1 MIPCRTQVWKPSAY
15 SERQYEKF
23 LLPANRKWEAEHGY
37 KLNEVELMMRCCNQ
51 IAFGNSALADFVI
64 CLWQMWWPQMF
75 FERRG
80 YVNTWLVRMVKALYS
95 ETHINFMG
103 CGAGGKSKICG
114 AHVYSLWKLQPQHT
128 SCFVSS
134 TSFEALDSRIWGYVK
149 DWHKTDTSQVGKI
162 IDSRRIITLDE
173 EVRND
178 DGTKE
183 RDYRNGVKG
192 VAIKTG
198 QEGKNAIAS
207 IVGRHNKRVIWVYDE
222 FGFMDSGILDG
233 RINLNTNQFSQC
245 IGLGNAPNEGDIMHM
260 DCEPQGSK
268 FPDGWRSID
277 KDVDESWPTRAG
289 RCFYFNGAKSPNF
302 QISGDEPTLFEGI
315 MDEKFRVKVLKD
327 SGGEDSPYYWKQFFG
342 FPPGVDISDKVV
354 THKLLEQHSA
364 LQQPIWVDATQK
376 VLAGLDLGFRADG
389 DPCVIHFGRIGRDTR
404 AKTIIGLEPD
414 GIPLVPSQ
422 RDKSPFETQIA
433 KRVIEECRKR
443 DCHDLAL
450 DVTGDGGILLQHIER
465 EARTQGYKLDVTPI
479 SFSGTAEDRIVIP
492 GEKRTARDT
501 FQNMVAQIWGTFR
514 LCVINGVVRGLGEFS
529 KAKQQICERKMG
541 TDDRKRMTVEQ
552 KKEMKKRIRRSPDQ
566 GDACCLLTHLA
577 LRHGLSGAEM
587 TAAAGTRPRSPREA
601 LEQATGGTGGRY
613 QGHGTGG
620 VARYEGR

>member
-1 MIPCRTQVWKPSAY
+1 MIPCRTQVWKPSQQA
-15 SERQYEKF
+15 ERLWAQHYV
-23 LLPANRKWEAEHGY
+23 PKWEKWRAEHGY
-37 KLNEVELMMRCCNQ
+37 GKLSDTELLMMTANSLP
-51 IAFGNSALADFVI
+51 FGHPVLHEFI
-64 CLWQMWWPQMF
+64 ILCWQQWWPQML
-75 FERRG
+75 FESRG
-80 YVNTWLVRMVKALYS
+80 YINTWLVQMLRALYK
-95 ETHINFMG
+95 ETHVNFMG

-149 DWHKTDTSQVGKI
+149 DWHKTDTSQVGKL
-162 IDSRRIITLDE
+162 IDSRRILTLDE

-192 VAIKTG
+192 VAIKSG

-207 IVGRHNKRVIWVYDE
+207 IVGRHNKRVIWAYDE

-268 FPDGWRSID
+268 YPDGWRSLD
-277 KDVDESWPTRAG
+277 KDVDEEWPTRAG
-289 RCFYFNGAKSPNF
+289 RCYYFNGAKSPNF
-302 QISGDEPTLFEGI
+302 QVAADQPTLFEGI
-315 MDEKFRVKVLKD
+315 MDERFRLKVLKD
-327 SGGEDSPYYWKQFFG
+327 SGGEDSPYYWKQFYG

-354 THKLLEQHSA
+354 THKLLEQNSA
-364 LQQPIWVDATQK
+364 LQEAVWADDEKKIM
-376 VLAGLDLGFRADG
+376 AGLDLGFRIDG
-389 DPCVIHFGRIGRDTR
+389 DPCVIHFGRIGKDTR
-404 AKTIIGLEPD
+404 SRTIIGLEPD

-422 RDKSPFETQIA
+422 KDKSPFESQIA

-443 DCHDLAL
+443 NCHDLAL

-465 EARTQGYKLDVTPI
+465 EATAQKYKLNVLPV
-479 SFSGTAEDRIVIP
+479 SFSGSAEDRIVIQ
-492 GEKRTARDT
+492 GEKRTARDM
-501 FQNMVAQIWGTFR
+501 FQNMVAQLWGTFR
-514 LCVINGVVRGLGEFS
+514 LCVINGVVRGLGEYS
-529 KAKQQICERKMG
+529 KAKQQLCERKMG
-541 TDDRKRMTVEQ
+541 TDDRKRMTVEP

-566 GDACCLLTHLA
+566 ADACCLLTHLA
-577 LRHGLSGAEM
+577 LRHGLSGMEI
-587 TAAAGTRPRSPREA
+587 PKSPAKSPQEA
-601 LEQATGGTGGRY
+601 LQASGMAQKRYSGHVGGNRYGGR
-613 QGHGTGG
+613 
-620 VARYEGR
+620 

>member
-1 MIPCRTQVWKPSAY
+1 MPIPCRTQVWKPSAKA
-15 SERQYEKF
+15 EQIFAQK
-23 LLPANRKWEAEHGY
+23 LLPAFEKFCAERQHRW
-37 KLNEVELMMRCCNQ
+37 NQTELLMWCCNQ
-51 IAFGNSALADFVI
+51 IPFGHSILPDFTI
-64 CLWQMWWPQMF
+64 AMWQMWWPHMF

-80 YVNTWLVRMVKALYS
+80 YINTWLVRMVKALCT
-95 ETHINFMG
+95 ETHVNFMG

-114 AHVYSLWKLQPQHT
+114 AHVYSMWKLKPTCT

-149 DWHKTDTSQVGKI
+149 DWHKTDTTQVGKL

-183 RDYRNGVKG
+183 RDYRNGIKG

-198 QEGKNAIAS
+198 QEGKNAISS

-245 IGLGNAPNEGDIMHM
+245 VGLGNAPSEGDIMHM

-268 FPDGWRSID
+268 YPDGWRSLD
-277 KDVDESWPTRAG
+277 KDVDEDWPTRAG

-302 QISGDEPTLFEGI
+302 QVDGNQPTLFEGI
-315 MDEKFRVKVLKD
+315 MDESFRLKVLKD

-354 THKLLEQHSA
+354 THKLLEQHGA
-364 LQQPIWVDATQK
+364 LQAPIWVDDTRK
-376 VLAGLDLGFRADG
+376 TLAGLDLGFRADG
-389 DPCVIHFGRIGRDTR
+389 DPCVIHFGRIGKDTR
-404 AKTIIGLEPD
+404 DKTIIGLEPD
-414 GIPLVPSQ
+414 GVPLVPSQ
-422 RDKSPFETQIA
+422 RDKSPFEAQIA
-433 KRVIEECRKR
+433 RRVIEECRKR

-465 EARTQGYKLDVTPI
+465 EARAQNYKLDVLPV

-492 GEKRTARDT
+492 GEKRTARDM
-501 FQNMVAQIWGTFR
+501 FSNMVAQIWGAFR
-514 LCVINGVVRGLGEFS
+514 LSIINEVVRGLGEFS
-529 KAKQQICERKMG
+529 KAKQQLCERKMG
-541 TDDRKRMTVEQ
+541 TDEKKRMTIERKVD
-552 KKEMKKRIRRSPDQ
+552 MKKRIRRSPDQ
-566 GDACCLLTHLA
+566 ADALCLLGYLA
-577 LRHGLSGAEM
+577 LRHGLSGASM
-587 TAAAGTRPRSPREA
+587 SNTSRPLARSPREA
-601 LEQATGGTGGRY
+601 LERALGTGESAYSGHGNMGRY
-613 QGHGTGG
+613 GG
-620 VARYEGR
+620 R